1 MELVHFGRDG
11 LLRNGRPTRDCN
23 VTRESALSLS
33 LSLSLSLTR
42 TAQTFSIYTLAIPFG
57 SNRLEAINIGERE
70 RHSGLGARF
79 LTRLGRQATL
89 SSGFEGP

>member
-1 MELVHFGRDG
+1 MIYGASAFRTRWTHFLVAAGQ
-11 LLRNGRPTRDCN
+11 LAATTLRAK
-23 VTRESALSLS
+23 VLSLF
-33 LSLSLSLTR
+33 LSLTR

-79 LTRLGRQATL
+79 LTRPGRQATL